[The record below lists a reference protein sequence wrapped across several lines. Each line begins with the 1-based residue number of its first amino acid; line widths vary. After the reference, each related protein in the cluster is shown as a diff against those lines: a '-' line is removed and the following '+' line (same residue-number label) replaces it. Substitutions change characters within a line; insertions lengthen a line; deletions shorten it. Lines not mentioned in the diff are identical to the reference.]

1 MVENLEACHKF
12 YDQKANNKTV
22 THQYSKYG
30 DIAQI
35 SEDTFVDCNRNL
47 IGMQQFHSVHPKSA
61 R

>member
-30 DIAQI
+30 DIA
-35 SEDTFVDCNRNL
+35 
-47 IGMQQFHSVHPKSA
+47 
-61 R
+61 